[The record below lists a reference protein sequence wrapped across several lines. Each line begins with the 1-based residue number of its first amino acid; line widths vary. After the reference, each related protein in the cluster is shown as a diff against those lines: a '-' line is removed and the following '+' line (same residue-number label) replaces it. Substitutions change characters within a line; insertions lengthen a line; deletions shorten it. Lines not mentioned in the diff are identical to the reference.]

1 MADSGLVELAS
12 HTYNLHNPQYGGLT
26 APDGINGIQ
35 RLKKS
40 PGTFPRRRE
49 P

>member
-35 RLKKS
+35 R
-40 PGTFPRRRE
+40 
-49 P
+49 